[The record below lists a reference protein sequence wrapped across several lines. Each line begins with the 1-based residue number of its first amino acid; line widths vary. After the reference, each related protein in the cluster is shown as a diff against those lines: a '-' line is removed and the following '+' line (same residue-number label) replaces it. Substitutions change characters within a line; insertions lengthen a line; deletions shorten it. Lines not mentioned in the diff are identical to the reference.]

1 MKKKDTVTLM
11 PQKDYV
17 YSLLFSMNNDPMF
30 HFAFNCLKEK
40 HQQYKPIFLKA
51 SKGGFFTKVEFRRR
65 SREREYNVIIVY
77 NKCIFIIIVFI
88 YCLYSE

>member
-51 SKGGFFTKVEFRRR
+51 SKGGFFTKVEND
-65 SREREYNVIIVY
+65 YNCVIEFEHLISYYLLVITIAMKQG
-77 NKCIFIIIVFI
+77 NFFC
-88 YCLYSE
+88 S